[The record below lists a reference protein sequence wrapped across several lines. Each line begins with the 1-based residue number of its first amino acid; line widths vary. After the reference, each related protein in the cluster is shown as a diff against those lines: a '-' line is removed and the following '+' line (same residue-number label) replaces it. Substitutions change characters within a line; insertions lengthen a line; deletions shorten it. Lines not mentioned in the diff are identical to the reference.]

1 MSFNYSKGAQV
12 IGDLKAADDAQRDTK
27 IDFGEDQIDF
37 HTSGSMKMQIAN
49 DGITTTLPVHISG
62 SAVEGLRIAKG
73 GSDYRAI
80 VFEVDGADNANISV
94 SNAENFVIQNEMNGK
109 DIQFWVNP
117 SAGSSVQA
125 ITIKESG
132 LVGIGTDAPDY
143 ELDVAGNIGVNQYIY
158 HNGDANT
165 WINFTDNRIRLNAG
179 GNNFIDCEDPG
190 SAPHKVRINNG
201 GNNIDFVIKDSSG
214 NAYFTADAS
223 TSRIGIG
230 AATPIAELDVA
241 GKIAITAESSTPGQ
255 PSDGQGYLYSKSD
268 GKIYWRSHDLSE
280 TDLTATGDGGGGG
293 GGGGDEDESFNT
305 INGATG
311 VVDHDCSSK
320 QSFLHENIADSFT
333 VNLTNFSVSSGEVAE
348 VKLYLVQGATARF
361 PTGIKIGGN
370 LQEFSWKSESYPTP
384 TAFAEEVVTFKILNN
399 GGNYLVLADVDSYA
413 STVPISPITSG
424 SVLFLDGSNTGSY
437 NNSGTTWTDLS
448 GDNKHGTL
456 TNGVTFSNST
466 KLFSFDGSNDY
477 IALPSGFADFTSGI
491 TLFFVADFADQGP
504 AFERLIDLGN
514 GAETDNI
521 LFCRNNNNTNDL
533 QYSIRD
539 GANGNTNL
547 RIAEGILNNTLAS
560 YAATDDGTTIKLYR
574 NSVLVGTGTSNIPR
588 NVTRNNNYLA
598 RSNWNDGYLGGTL
611 GVAAVY
617 DRVLTEEELKQNH
630 NYYVGIYSL

>member
-49 DGITTTLPVHISG
+49 DGITTTLPIHISG
-62 SAVEGLRIAKG
+62 SAIEGLRLAKG

-117 SAGSSVQA
+117 NVGSSVQA
-125 ITIKESG
+125 MTIKESG
-132 LVGIGTDAPDY
+132 L
-143 ELDVAGNIGVNQYIY
+143 IGV
-158 HNGDANT
+158 
-165 WINFTDNRIRLNAG
+165 
-179 GNNFIDCEDPG
+179 
-190 SAPHKVRINNG
+190 
-201 GNNIDFVIKDSSG
+201 
-214 NAYFTADAS
+214 S
-223 TSRIGIG
+223 TTS
-230 AATPIAELDVA
+230 PISELDVA

-293 GGGGDEDESFNT
+293 GDEDESFNT

-320 QSFLHENIADSFT
+320 QSFLHENIAGSFT
-333 VNLTNFSVSSGEVAE
+333 INLTNFSLSSGDTTSVT
-348 VKLYLVQGATARF
+348 LFLMQGATARF
-361 PTGIKIGGN
+361 PSGIKIGGS
-370 LQEFSWKSESYPTP
+370 LQEFSWKSEHYPTP
-384 TAFAEEVVTFKILNN
+384 TAFAEEVLTFKILNN

-413 STVPISPITSG
+413 STVPLSPITSG
-424 SVLFLDGSNTGSY
+424 SVLFLDGNNTGSY

-448 GDNKHGTL
+448 GDNNHGTL

-466 KLFSFDGSNDY
+466 KLFSFDGSNDH
-477 IALPSGFADFTSGI
+477 IVLPSGFADFTSGMS
-491 TLFFVADFADQGP
+491 LFFVANFGGTTSAY
-504 AFERLIDLGN
+504 ERLIDFGN
-514 GAETDNI
+514 GSNVDNI
-521 LFCRNNNNTNDL
+521 LFQRHNQTNQL
-533 QYSIRD
+533 QYDIRD
-539 GANGNTNL
+539 GLNGDQQML
-547 RIAEGILNNTLAS
+547 IDDGVLNNTIAS
-560 YAATDDGTTIKLYR
+560 YAATDDGTTIKIYR
-574 NSVLVGTGTSNIPR
+574 NSVIIATGTSNLPR
-588 NVTRNNNYLA
+588 NVTRSNNFLA
-598 RSNWNDGYLGGTL
+598 RSNWNDGYLEGTM

-617 DRVLTEEELKQNH
+617 DRALTEDEIKQNH